1 MSKIILITGASS
13 GFGKAIAEK
22 FAAGGWNLILT
33 ARRKEK
39 LEAVATA
46 IEQKYKVKTL
56 SLIFD
61 VQNKE
66 AVFQQIGSLPTE
78 WQAIDLLVNNAGLAL
93 GRDSFENANIEDWET
108 MIDTNVKGLLYTSK
122 ATLPYLIKN
131 QGHIINIGSTAG
143 KEVYKDGNVYCA
155 TKHAVDAIS
164 KAQRIDLL
172 VNNAGLA
179 LGRDSFENANIED
192 WETMIDTNVKGLLYT
207 SKASLPYLIKNQGH
221 IINIGST
228 AAKEVYKDGNVYCA
242 TKHAVDAIS
251 KAQRIDLLQYK
262 IKVTAIHP
270 GAVETDFSLIRFKG
284 DAAKAAA
291 VYAGYEPLKAE
302 DIADTTWYVANVPKH
317 VCINDLV
324 MTCVAQGNS
333 FTIQKD
339 A

>member
-1 MSKIILITGASS
+1 MSKILLITGASS

-39 LEAVATA
+39 LAEVATT
-46 IEQKYKVKTL
+46 IEKKYGVKTL
-56 SLIFD
+56 SLVFD
-61 VQNKE
+61 VQDKD
-66 AVFQQIGSLPTE
+66 AVFTHLNNLPVE

-93 GRDSFENANIEDWET
+93 GRDSFLDANLADWET

-122 ATLPYLIKN
+122 AVLPYLIKQ

-155 TKHAVDAIS
+155 SKHAVDAIS

-172 VNNAGLA
+172 
-179 LGRDSFENANIED
+179 
-192 WETMIDTNVKGLLYT
+192 
-207 SKASLPYLIKNQGH
+207 P
-221 IINIGST
+221 
-228 AAKEVYKDGNVYCA
+228 
-242 TKHAVDAIS
+242 
-251 KAQRIDLLQYK
+251 YK
-262 IKVTAIHP
+262 IKVSVIHP
-270 GAVETDFSLIRFKG
+270 GAVETDFSLVRFKG

-302 DIADTTWYVANVPKH
+302 DVADTAWYVANVPKH
-317 VCINDLV
+317 VCINDIV
-324 MTCVAQGNS
+324 MTCVAQANS
-333 FTIQKD
+333 MHLHKD